1 MVQKGG
7 SSKKQGKGKKM
18 KQRESFERRIRKVGG
33 ICSRKPQTLF

>member
-7 SSKKQGKGKKM
+7 SSRNQGRRKKM
-18 KQRESFERRIRKVGG
+18 KQRESFERIIRKVGG